1 MLAVRTLTVAAALCA
16 AGTSLAATVPE
27 ATLADPPTRPRVG
40 LVLGGGGAMG
50 AAHIGVIKVLEELRV
65 PVDCVAGTSMGAL
78 IGGAYASGMSGE
90 ELEQFVTSIDWA
102 GVFGTERVRLYQPMN
117 VKREDETISNKLEFG
132 LGEDGLIAPR
142 GLFDTQ
148 QIESLIRNMVSRQS
162 GVTDFDALPIP
173 FRAVATD
180 LKSGD
185 MVVFRSGDLPTA
197 LRASMSVPGA
207 FPPLEM
213 GDDLLVDGG
222 ITRNLPVDVAKG
234 ACADVVIAIAV
245 DMPDPPVESMRSATG
260 SVSRMLDILI
270 EKNEQDS
277 LDSLAAEDVGLNLV
291 LDGIGSTDFHKAA
304 SAIEQGEAAARQA
317 ADRLSALA
325 VSPERYAAWQ
335 ASTHHAGV
343 PTPRRSVEAVLF
355 EGVDADT
362 GDYLRRQVNSAPG
375 QPLDEA
381 RIADDALRIYATG
394 HYESVAHRV
403 EGSDPATVVF
413 TPILK
418 SWGPTFLTFDYGIE
432 ASSGGTA
439 EVLVNAKLRRTWPEA
454 RGIEWRSLLQLGAE
468 NIAETDLRVPLDDSR
483 RWFILPRAGWSSE
496 VEDIFLSGKRIAS
509 YEFRKAGGELNFGL
523 EMGSWGEIQAGV
535 YRKVESTTLSI
546 GIPGLP
552 EEKGYDDGGY
562 LFGFER
568 DTRDSDLWATQGSR
582 QRLEANWADTSLG
595 AERSYQTALFEWNQ
609 SAVWRRNLLAFL
621 ELSGGTSFG
630 SDPPAQ
636 EWFRLGGPGAM
647 SALQRG
653 ELRGSDFAHTR
664 VGFGWRV
671 PGMDSLLGMTLFAG
685 VAVEAGS
692 IWYDGD
698 EAAGDRY
705 GDVLLGSQLFLGGNT
720 PFGPVTLS
728 LGLGE
733 SGDYA
738 LYVGIG
744 RPTRGRW
751 R

>member
-1 MLAVRTLTVAAALCA
+1 MLATRTLSLLAALAVALAAQSAAAQ
-16 AGTSLAATVPE
+16 E
-27 ATLADPPTRPRVG
+27 PTAPGPASRPRVG

-50 AAHIGVIKVLEELRV
+50 AAHIGVIKVLEELQV
-65 PVDCVAGTSMGAL
+65 PVDCIAGTSMGAL
-78 IGGAYASGMSGE
+78 IGGAYASGMRGE
-90 ELEQFVTSIDWA
+90 ELEEFVTSIDWE
-102 GVFGTERVRLYQPMN
+102 GVFGSEKVRLYQPMN

-162 GVTDFDALPIP
+162 GVTDFDKLPIP
-173 FRAVATD
+173 FRAVSTD
-180 LKSGD
+180 LKSGG
-185 MVVFRSGDLPTA
+185 MVVFDSGDLPTA

-213 GDDLLVDGG
+213 GDWLLVDGG
-222 ITRNLPVDVAKG
+222 ITRNLPVDVARQS
-234 ACADVVIAIAV
+234 CADVVIAIAV
-245 DMPDPPVESMRSATG
+245 DMPDPPVDSMRSATG

-277 LDSLAAEDVGLNLV
+277 LDSLGPDDVGLDIV
-291 LDGIGSTDFHKAA
+291 LAGVGSTDFHKAA
-304 SAIEQGEAAARQA
+304 AAIEQGEVAARRATAQLA
-317 ADRLSALA
+317 ALA
-325 VSPERYAAWQ
+325 MPADQYAAWQ
-335 ASTHHAGV
+335 AATRHDGA
-343 PTPRRSVEAVLF
+343 PTPGRTIEAVVF
-355 EGVDADT
+355 DGVDPDT
-362 GDYLRRQVNSAPG
+362 ADYLRRQVNSKPG
-375 QPLDEA
+375 EPLDET

-394 HYESVAHRV
+394 QYESVAHSV
-403 EGSDPATVVF
+403 EGTDPATVIF
-413 TPILK
+413 TPVLK

-432 ASSGGTA
+432 ASSGRKA

-454 RGIEWRSLLQLGAE
+454 RGTEWRSLLQLGAE
-468 NIAETDLRVPLDDSR
+468 NVVETDLRVPLDDAR
-483 RWFILPRAGWSSE
+483 RWFVLPRAGWSSE
-496 VEDIFLSGKRIAS
+496 VEDIFLAGKRIAS
-509 YEFRKAGGELNFGL
+509 YEFRKVRGELRLGL
-523 EMGSWGEIQAGV
+523 EMGSWGEIQTGL
-535 YRKVESTTLSI
+535 YRSVQDTALSI

-552 EEKGYDDGGY
+552 EEKGYDDVGY
-562 LFGFER
+562 LFEFER
-568 DTRDSDLWATQGSR
+568 DTRDSDLWATTGSR
-582 QRLEANWADTSLG
+582 QRLEVNWADTALG
-595 AERSYQTALFEWNQ
+595 AEQPYQTALFEWNQ
-609 SAVWRRNLLAFL
+609 SAVWRRNVLVFG
-621 ELSGGTSFG
+621 ELSGGTAFG

-664 VGFGWRV
+664 LGFGWRIS
-671 PGMDSLLGMTLFAG
+671 GLDSLLGMTLFAG
-685 VAVEAGS
+685 AALEAGS
-692 IWYDGD
+692 IWYEGD
-698 EAAGDRY
+698 EAVEGRY
-705 GDVLLGSQLFLGGNT
+705 GSLLLGSQLFLGGNT

-733 SGDYA
+733 GGDYA

>member
-1 MLAVRTLTVAAALCA
+1 MLAIRSLVLFGALCA
-16 AGTSLAATVPE
+16 AMPS
-27 ATLADPPTRPRVG
+27 LADPAPDTSARDPGTRPRIG

-50 AAHIGVIKVLEELRV
+50 AAHIGVLKVLEELHV
-65 PVDCVAGTSMGAL
+65 PVDCIAGTSMGAL
-78 IGGAYASGMSGE
+78 IGGAYASGMRGE
-90 ELEQFVTSIDWA
+90 ELEQFVTSIDWE
-102 GVFGTERVRLYQPMN
+102 GVFSKERVRLYQPMN

-132 LGEDGLIAPR
+132 LGDDGLIAPR

-180 LKSGD
+180 LKSGG
-185 MVVFRSGDLPTA
+185 MVVFGSGDLPTV

-207 FPPLEM
+207 FAPIDV
-213 GDDLLVDGG
+213 GDWLLVDGG
-222 ITRNLPVDVAKG
+222 ITRNLPVDVARQT
-234 ACADVVIAIAV
+234 CADVVIAIAV

-277 LDSLAAEDVGLNLV
+277 LEALGPQDVGLNIV
-291 LDGIGSTDFHKAA
+291 LDGVGSTDFHKAGT
-304 SAIEQGEAAARQA
+304 AIGQGEAAARNA
-317 ADRLSALA
+317 ADRLAALA
-325 VSPERYAAWQ
+325 LPPDLYADWQ
-335 ASTHHAGV
+335 DRTHHTGA
-343 PTPRRSVEAVLF
+343 PTPGRTVEAVVF
-355 EGVDADT
+355 DGVDADT
-362 GDYLRRQVNSAPG
+362 AEYLRRQVNSQPG

-394 HYESVAHRV
+394 QYESVAHRV
-403 EGSDPATVVF
+403 EGSDPATIVF
-413 TPILK
+413 TPVLK

-432 ASSGGTA
+432 ASSGRKA
-439 EVLVNAKLRRTWPEA
+439 EVLVNAKLRRTWPEY

-483 RWFILPRAGWSSE
+483 RWFVLPRASWSSE
-496 VEDIFLSGKRIAS
+496 VEDIFLAGKRIAS
-509 YEFRKAGGELNFGL
+509 YEFRKAGGELHFGL
-523 EMGSWGEIQAGV
+523 EMGSWGEIQAGL
-535 YRKVESTTLSI
+535 YRRVDDTTLSI

-552 EEKGYDDGGY
+552 EEKGYDDAGY
-562 LFGFER
+562 LLEFER

-582 QRLEANWADTSLG
+582 QRLEVNWADTSLG
-595 AERSYQTALFEWNQ
+595 AESSYQTALFEWNQ
-609 SAVWRRNLLAFL
+609 SAVWRRNLLAFV

-636 EWFRLGGPGAM
+636 QTFRLGGPGAM

-653 ELRGSDFAHTR
+653 ELRGTDFGHTR
-664 VGFGWRV
+664 IGFGWRI

-685 VAVEAGS
+685 AALEAGS
-692 IWYDGD
+692 IWFGD
-698 EAAGDRY
+698 TQEPFE
-705 GDVLLGSQLFLGGNT
+705 DVELGSQLFLGGNT

-733 SGDYA
+733 SGNYA

>member
-1 MLAVRTLTVAAALCA
+1 MMATRTLTLMAALCA
-16 AGTSLAATVPE
+16 ANVALATPADETAAPE
-27 ATLADPPTRPRVG
+27 SSKRPRIG

-65 PVDCVAGTSMGAL
+65 PVDCIAGTSMGAL
-78 IGGAYASGMSGE
+78 IGGAYASGMRGE
-90 ELEQFVTSIDWA
+90 ELEQFVTSIDWE

-162 GVTDFDALPIP
+162 GVRDFDALPIP

-180 LKSGD
+180 LKSGG
-185 MVVFRSGDLPTA
+185 MVVFDSGDLATA

-207 FPPLEM
+207 FPPLEV
-213 GDDLLVDGG
+213 GDWLLVDGG
-222 ITRNLPVDVAKG
+222 ITRNLPVDVARQ
-234 ACADVVIAIAV
+234 ACADIVIAIAV
-245 DMPDPPVESMRSATG
+245 DMPDPPVDSMRSATG

-277 LDSLAAEDVGLNLV
+277 LDSLREGDVGMNLV
-291 LDGIGSTDFHKAA
+291 LEDIGSTDFHKAA
-304 SAIEQGEAAARQA
+304 AAIEQGEAAARQA
-317 ADRLSALA
+317 AHRLAALA
-325 VSPERYAAWQ
+325 LPADRYAAWQ
-335 ASTHHAGV
+335 ASTHHTGER
-343 PTPRRSVEAVLF
+343 TPDRTVAAVAF

-362 GDYLRRQVNSAPG
+362 ADYLRRHVNSAPG
-375 QPLDEA
+375 QSLDEA

-394 HYESVAHRV
+394 QYESVAHRV

-413 TPILK
+413 TPVLK

-432 ASSGGTA
+432 ASSGRKA
-439 EVLVNAKLRRTWPEA
+439 EVLVNAKLRRTWPER

-468 NIAETDLRVPLDDSR
+468 NIAETDLRVPLDDAR
-483 RWFILPRAGWSSE
+483 RWFVLPRAGWSSE
-496 VEDIFLSGKRIAS
+496 IEDIFASGKRIAS
-509 YEFRKAGGELNFGL
+509 YEFRNLRGELRLGL
-523 EMGSWGEIQAGV
+523 EMGSWGEVQAGL
-535 YRKVESTTLSI
+535 YRRVDDTTLSI

-552 EEKGYDDGGY
+552 EEKGYDDAGY
-562 LFGFER
+562 LFAFER

-582 QRLEANWADTSLG
+582 QRLEVNWADPGLG
-595 AERSYQTALFEWNQ
+595 AETSYQTALLEWNQ
-609 SAVWRRNLLAFL
+609 SAVWWNNVLAFL
-621 ELSGGTSFG
+621 ELSGGSSFG
-630 SDPPAQ
+630 SEPPAQ

-653 ELRGSDFAHTR
+653 ELRGTDFAHTR
-664 VGFGWRV
+664 LGFGWRI
-671 PGMDSLLGMTLFAG
+671 PGLDSLLGMTLFAG
-685 VAVEAGS
+685 AAVEAGS
-692 IWYDGD
+692 IWFEGD
-698 EAAGDRY
+698 EDGEGRY
-705 GDVLLGSQLFLGGNT
+705 GSVLLGSQFFLGGNT

-733 SGDYA
+733 GGDYA

>member
-1 MLAVRTLTVAAALCA
+1 MLALRSLTVIAMLC
-16 AGTSLAATVPE
+16 TAT
-27 ATLADPPTRPRVG
+27 ASLADPAQDASARDPGSRPRVG

-65 PVDCVAGTSMGAL
+65 PVDCIAGTSMGAL
-78 IGGAYASGMSGE
+78 IGGAYASGMRGE
-90 ELEQFVTSIDWA
+90 ELEQFVTSIDWE
-102 GVFGTERVRLYQPMN
+102 GVFSKERVRLYQPMN

-132 LGEDGLIAPR
+132 LGDDGLIAPR

-162 GVTDFDALPIP
+162 GVTDFNALPIP

-180 LKSGD
+180 LRSGG
-185 MVVFRSGDLPTA
+185 MVVFDSGDLPTV

-207 FPPLEM
+207 FAPIDV
-213 GDDLLVDGG
+213 GDWLLVDGG
-222 ITRNLPVDVAKG
+222 ITRNLPVDVARQT
-234 ACADVVIAIAV
+234 CADVVIAIAV

-277 LDSLAAEDVGLNLV
+277 LEALGAQDVGMNIV
-291 LDGIGSTDFHKAA
+291 LDGVGSTDFHKAGT
-304 SAIEQGEAAARQA
+304 AIEQGEAAARKE
-317 ADRLSALA
+317 ADRLAALA
-325 VSPERYAAWQ
+325 LPPDLYAEWQ
-335 ASTHHAGV
+335 DRTHHTGA
-343 PTPRRSVEAVLF
+343 PTPGRTVEAVVF
-355 EGVDADT
+355 DGVDADT
-362 GDYLRRQVNSAPG
+362 ADFLRRQINSTPG
-375 QPLDEA
+375 APLDET

-394 HYESVAHRV
+394 QYESVAHRV
-403 EGSDPATVVF
+403 EGSDPATIVF
-413 TPILK
+413 TPVLK

-432 ASSGGTA
+432 ASSGRKE
-439 EVLVNAKLRRTWPEA
+439 EVLVNAKLRRTWPEY

-483 RWFILPRAGWSSE
+483 RWFVLPRASWSSE
-496 VEDIFLSGKRIAS
+496 VEDIFVAGKRIAS
-509 YEFRKAGGELNFGL
+509 YEFRQAGGQLQLGL
-523 EMGSWGEIQAGV
+523 EMGSWGEIQAGL
-535 YRKVESTTLSI
+535 YRRVDNTTLSI

-552 EEKGYDDGGY
+552 EEKGYDDAGY
-562 LFGFER
+562 LFEFER

-582 QRLEANWADTSLG
+582 QRLEVNWADTSLG
-595 AERSYQTALFEWNQ
+595 ADRSYQTALFEWNQ

-653 ELRGSDFAHTR
+653 ELRGSDFAHSR
-664 VGFGWRV
+664 VGFGWRI

-685 VAVEAGS
+685 AAVEAGS
-692 IWYDGD
+692 IWYEGD